1 MQNNNDPAHIT
12 ERISTNSLLI
22 RNPKK
27 KFIVFTII
35 GFLWMFIVRS
45 ITKPYYEIIGKLI
58 HARNALLEIIIAL
71 FFIFLYLLIV
81 YCCFHF
87 MTRIR
92 SIGVYSG
99 GIIFEGTNKIFLP
112 KTSVSKIHMVKNKN
126 GHNILRILFYTRHSG
141 IYSLNFIN
149 PETIRVMNTCFNL
162 NERTPIEKNG
172 TKKDEVRLI
181 FKLP

>member
-1 MQNNNDPAHIT
+1 MQNNNDPIHIT
-12 ERISTNSLLI
+12 ERISINSLLI
-22 RNPKK
+22 KNPKK

-35 GFLWMFIVRS
+35 GFLWMLTVRS
-45 ITKPYYEIIGKLI
+45 ITKPYHEIIGKLI
-58 HARNALLEIIIAL
+58 HARNTLLEIIMAL

-81 YCCFHF
+81 YGCFHF
-87 MTRIR
+87 ITRIR

-112 KTSVSKIHMVKNKN
+112 KTSVSEIHIVKNKT

-149 PETIRVMNTCFNL
+149 QETIKVINVSFNL
-162 NERTPIEKNG
+162 NELTPIKTR

-181 FKLP
+181 FKLS